1 MAAIKPFSDVVSEL
15 AQCCRDKRDG
25 VFFITT
31 ESNRSAYLT
40 LKQGSIESIHYMNKR
55 GADAL
60 DLLRSVKAGTCRFSE
75 GAENAMFRAQPLPKT
90 EVILAVLADNVSDD
104 QTPKSEAAPTA
115 NPVPAQNSLPGD
127 NDELLQLLIE
137 FMGPMASVVY
147 DDAKETTPN
156 AKLLIKKLAME
167 IPDNYQQSEFI
178 ERAHKL
184 VRGEG

>member
-15 AQCCRDKRDG
+15 AQCCRDKKDG

-40 LKQGSIESIHYMNKR
+40 LKEGIIESVHYMNKR
-55 GADAL
+55 GAEAL

-75 GAENAMFRAQPLPKT
+75 GTENAMFRAQPLPET
-90 EVILAVLADNVSDD
+90 EAILTSLADNVSGEVLEDEASPTVSP
-104 QTPKSEAAPTA
+104 TPT
-115 NPVPAQNSLPGD
+115 QNSLSDD
-127 NDELLQLLIE
+127 NDELLQLLVE

-147 DDAKETTPN
+147 DDAKENTPN

-167 IPDNYQQSEFI
+167 IPDNYQQNEFI

>member
-15 AQCCRDKRDG
+15 AQCCRDKKDG

-31 ESNRSAYLT
+31 DSNRSAYLT
-40 LKQGSIESIHYMNKR
+40 LKGGSIESAHYMNKR
-55 GADAL
+55 GAEAI

-75 GAENAMFRAQPLPKT
+75 GTENAMFRAQPLPET
-90 EVILAVLADNVSDD
+90 EAILTSLADNVSDEVLED
-104 QTPKSEAAPTA
+104 EASPTVSPTPT
-115 NPVPAQNSLPGD
+115 QNSLSDD
-127 NDELLQLLIE
+127 NDELLQLLVE

-147 DDAKETTPN
+147 DDAKENTPN

-167 IPDNYQQSEFI
+167 IPDNYQQNEFI